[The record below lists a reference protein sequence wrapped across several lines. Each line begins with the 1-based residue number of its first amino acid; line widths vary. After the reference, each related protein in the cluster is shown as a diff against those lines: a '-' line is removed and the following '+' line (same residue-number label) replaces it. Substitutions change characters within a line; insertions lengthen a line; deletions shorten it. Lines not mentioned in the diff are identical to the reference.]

1 MWQCQNKDCE
11 NFEQELKTTE
21 FVTTGDYVG
30 AGSVELGGRH
40 LEGKKWKMSKR
51 VCPVCKGDVKQVSGG
66 ILRQAA
72 VGE

>member
-1 MWQCQNKDCE
+1 MWTCLNSECE
-11 NFEQELKTTE
+11 NFEKEFAMTE
-21 FVTTGDYVG
+21 FEVTGDYEG
-30 AGSVELGGRH
+30 AGSKDMGGRH
-40 LEGKKWKMSKR
+40 LAGKKWKMSKR